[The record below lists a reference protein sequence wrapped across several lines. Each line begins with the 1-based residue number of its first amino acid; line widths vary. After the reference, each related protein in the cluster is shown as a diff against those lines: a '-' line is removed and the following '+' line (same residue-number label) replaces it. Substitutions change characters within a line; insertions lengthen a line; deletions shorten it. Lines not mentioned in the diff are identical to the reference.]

1 MTSLFQRGERFE
13 TVVFLDLLWNIC
25 SPGTTRGTTAEL
37 AGKEFD
43 PATRTELE
51 IEQLYAL
58 YESEG
63 KPMEEFVR
71 EHMMEGYHA

>member
-1 MTSLFQRGERFE
+1 MYNRD
-13 TVVFLDLLWNIC
+13 FLDELQMA
-25 SPGTTRGTTAEL
+25 AEA
-37 AGKEFD
+37 AGIEFD

-51 IEQLYAL
+51 IEQLYEL

-63 KPMEEFVR
+63 NPMEEFVR

>member
-1 MTSLFQRGERFE
+1 MRIDVAVSFAKWIVEEAARHGL
-13 TVVFLDLLWNIC
+13 
-25 SPGTTRGTTAEL
+25 TAEA
-37 AGKEFD
+37 AGIEFD

-51 IEQLYAL
+51 IEQIYAL

-71 EHMMEGYHA
+71 EHMREGYHA

>member
-1 MTSLFQRGERFE
+1 MEKYLEEFVCNLQEA
-13 TVVFLDLLWNIC
+13 
-25 SPGTTRGTTAEL
+25 AEA
-37 AGKEFD
+37 AGKDFD

-58 YESEG
+58 YEAEG

-71 EHMMEGYHA
+71 EHMREGYHA

>member
-13 TVVFLDLLWNIC
+13 TVVSLDLLWNIC
-25 SPGTTRGTTAEL
+25 SPGTTRGMTAEL

-51 IEQLYAL
+51 IDQLYWAWVD
-58 YESEG
+58 SETVSLV
-63 KPMEEFVR
+63 EFAR
-71 EHMMEGYHA
+71 QKL